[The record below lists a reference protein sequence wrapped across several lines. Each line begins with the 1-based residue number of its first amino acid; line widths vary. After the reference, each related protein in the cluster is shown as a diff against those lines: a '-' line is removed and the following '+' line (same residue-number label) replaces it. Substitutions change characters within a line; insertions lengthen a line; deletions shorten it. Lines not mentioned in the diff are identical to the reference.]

1 MTFIYRVSTLTCN
14 SRSNRWLSHSLNGL
28 SCSDCDSE
36 SDQVRISNPNSYY
49 VQQSKSCLPCSW
61 QNSRQMFIHQCN
73 QYLSQNMSRNV
84 TWSGNGD
91 VYSVKLSV
99 LNFLVTLSPYINKTD
114 CSDTVKILLKV
125 ALNTANLNRGV
136 TRKLTMLANVLS
148 IISY

>member
-1 MTFIYRVSTLTCN
+1 
-14 SRSNRWLSHSLNGL
+14 
-28 SCSDCDSE
+28 
-36 SDQVRISNPNSYY
+36 
-49 VQQSKSCLPCSW
+49 
-61 QNSRQMFIHQCN
+61 MFIHQCN

-136 TRKLTMLANVLS
+136 TRKLTMLANALS

>member
-1 MTFIYRVSTLTCN
+1 
-14 SRSNRWLSHSLNGL
+14 
-28 SCSDCDSE
+28 
-36 SDQVRISNPNSYY
+36 
-49 VQQSKSCLPCSW
+49 
-61 QNSRQMFIHQCN
+61 
-73 QYLSQNMSRNV
+73 MSRNV

>member
-1 MTFIYRVSTLTCN
+1 
-14 SRSNRWLSHSLNGL
+14 
-28 SCSDCDSE
+28 
-36 SDQVRISNPNSYY
+36 
-49 VQQSKSCLPCSW
+49 
-61 QNSRQMFIHQCN
+61 MFIHQCN